1 MNKLSNRKKITN
13 TLIISLGILIL
24 FTAGIGLFPGG
35 PRRVVKAIVRRL
47 PFPTLTPLPTLTP
60 TPRPTYTVF
69 PTWTPVP
76 LTGAEVTLVGAG
88 DLVKCGDLNTTKN
101 IVSLFQRF
109 PEATIFTAGDNSND
123 SGTLEQY
130 QECVAPAWRPVKAR
144 MRPCVGNHD
153 YYTPGAE
160 GYYDYFRAKAGDPNR
175 GYYSYN
181 LGAWHIIV
189 LNSNCR
195 EVGGCRPDS
204 PQETWLKADLAAY
217 PTQCT
222 LAYWHEP
229 LFVTGLE
236 GTVGMRS
243 FWEDLYA
250 AGAEIVVNGHEH
262 HYERY
267 APQDPHGNLDL
278 DRGIIEFIVGTGG
291 APLETPLGD
300 PRINSEVIIAQV
312 HGIIKFTLRPGSYDW
327 EFIPID
333 EQAQTDSGSGLCHE

>member
-1 MNKLSNRKKITN
+1 MKKLLGRKKIAIP
-13 TLIISLGILIL
+13 LIVSLGLLIL
-24 FTAGIGLFPGG
+24 VAAGIWLIPGG

-47 PFPTLTPLPTLTP
+47 PIPTLTPLPTLTP
-60 TPRPTYTVF
+60 TPRSTSTVF
-69 PTWTPVP
+69 PTWTPAP
-76 LTGAEVTLVGAG
+76 LTSAEVTLIGAG
-88 DLVKCGDLNTTKN
+88 DLVKCGDPITTN
-101 IVSLFQRF
+101 GILSLFQRF
-109 PEATIFTAGDNSND
+109 PEAAIFAAGDSSND

-130 QECVAPAWRPVKAR
+130 QECVAPAWRSIKAR
-144 MRPCVGNHD
+144 VHPAVGNHD

-160 GYYDYFRAKAGDPNR
+160 GYYDYFRAAAGDPNR

-181 LGAWHIIV
+181 LGAWHILV
-189 LNSNCR
+189 LNSNCH
-195 EVGGCRPDS
+195 EVGGCKVGS

-229 LFVTGLE
+229 LFVTGLK
-236 GTVGMRS
+236 GSVGLRP

-267 APQDPHGNLDL
+267 APQDPQGLLDPN
-278 DRGIIEFIVGTGG
+278 RGMIEFIVGTGG

-300 PRINSEVIIAQV
+300 PRVNSQVIIPQV
-312 HGIIKFTLRPGSYDW
+312 HGVLKFNLRPGSYDW

-333 EQAQTDSGSGLCHE
+333 EQAPTDSGSGLCHE